1 MPVAIG
7 ASLKQSSFSIYAAR
21 KKTIK
26 DTMIKIT
33 VWTGVI
39 RPVGI
44 ALSFVRGFKASILQS
59 ISLFKN
65 MAAERAPTIATI
77 IQRIL
82 SNEGIPLADSIA
94 PIKANGRAN
103 RVWEN
108 FIISSIIRVFSRILI
123 IKEKITQNKE
133 KGKGKKRKKFS
144 LRG

>member
-1 MPVAIG
+1 M
-7 ASLKQSSFSIYAAR
+7 KQSSFSIYAA
-21 KKTIK
+21 KKKITK

-33 VWTGVI
+33 VWTGAI

-82 SNEGIPLADSIA
+82 SNDGIPLADSIA
-94 PIKANGRAN
+94 PINANGRAK
-103 RVWEN
+103 RVCEN
-108 FIISSIIRVFSRILI
+108 LIISSIIRIFSRI
-123 IKEKITQNKE
+123 
-133 KGKGKKRKKFS
+133 
-144 LRG
+144 